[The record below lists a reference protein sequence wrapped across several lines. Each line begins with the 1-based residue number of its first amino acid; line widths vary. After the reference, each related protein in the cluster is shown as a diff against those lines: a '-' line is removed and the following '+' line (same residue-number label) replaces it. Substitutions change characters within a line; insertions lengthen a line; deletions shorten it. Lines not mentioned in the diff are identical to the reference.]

1 MRCLTRRA
9 AIAPLLA
16 ALAVTGCLGGE
27 ERSSR
32 IEGETVV
39 VYSSLPRSGV
49 GAPAARAVAAGE
61 RMALAEAGGRAGG
74 LTVKLVQLDS
84 ADPAEAGAEPWS
96 PEAVSA
102 NAERAADDARAIA
115 YLGEL
120 AFGAS
125 AVSLPI
131 TNDAGLL
138 QVSPS
143 DTLTS
148 LTQSPAGRPRAGP
161 ERYYP
166 SAERSFARLVPND
179 DLLAEALLDLAR
191 AEGAR
196 TPAVLYDGDIYSRE
210 LAAQLLALARRDGPQ
225 PVGAEE
231 YRGRVEEIPDVVG
244 ALAEGDPDAILY
256 AGVAGPGTGPMLAR
270 IDAELPGAPVYAV
283 SGLLARDPAR
293 PIPAAPE
300 QVLALGPL
308 APARRLP
315 AQAERM
321 LGRLDPELA
330 RPEALLGYEAMS
342 VVLDAIR
349 AGGPDRERVRR
360 AGTRT
365 RTRESPLGGYL
376 LRATGDVD
384 STSFAL
390 WILRDGRF
398 EFVRMVD

>member
-1 MRCLTRRA
+1 M
-9 AIAPLLA
+9 
-16 ALAVTGCLGGE
+16 
-27 ERSSR
+27 
-32 IEGETVV
+32 
-39 VYSSLPRSGV
+39 

-61 RMALAEAGGRAGG
+61 RMALAEAGGRVGG

-102 NAERAADDARAIA
+102 NAERAADDARADRLPGRA
-115 YLGEL
+115 R
-120 AFGAS
+120 ASAAS

-148 LTQSPAGRPRAGP
+148 LTRPPAGRPRAGP

-191 AEGAR
+191 AQGAR
-196 TPAVLYDGDIYSRE
+196 SPAVLYDGDIYSRE

-231 YRGRVEEIPDVVG
+231 YRGPRG
-244 ALAEGDPDAILY
+244 GDPGRGA
-256 AGVAGPGTGPMLAR
+256 ARSPRATRTRSSTPAWPVRAPGACWPGSTPT
-270 IDAELPGAPVYAV
+270 LPGAPVYAI

-315 AQAERM
+315 AQAERL
-321 LGRLDPELA
+321 LGRLEPGSW
-330 RPEALLGYEAMS
+330 R
-342 VVLDAIR
+342 
-349 AGGPDRERVRR
+349 GPRR
-360 AGTRT
+360 CSATR
-365 RTRESPLGGYL
+365 R
-376 LRATGDVD
+376 
-384 STSFAL
+384 
-390 WILRDGRF
+390 
-398 EFVRMVD
+398 